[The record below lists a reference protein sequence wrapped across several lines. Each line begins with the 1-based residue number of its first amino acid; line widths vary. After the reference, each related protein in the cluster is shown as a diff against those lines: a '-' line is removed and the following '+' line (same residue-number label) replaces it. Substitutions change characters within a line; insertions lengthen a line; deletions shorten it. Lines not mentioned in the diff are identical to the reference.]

1 MTYLLDEKED
11 GMVVPGFE
19 KTIKPMLMALQQKGG
34 KASVG
39 ELDETAIKIMK
50 LPEEITRILHK
61 GSDKRSEISYRM
73 AWARTYLKKYGLIQN
88 EKRGIWTF
96 TEKFDGNIE
105 NIHVDEVVRK
115 VRDENSV
122 YEEAVQTF
130 TEPESAFAFEN
141 MVISLLTELAQKEG
155 KSAFY
160 VAFEQEYEGF
170 DMAFP
175 EGLEGIEEEIK
186 CAIRFINPE
195 KQSIIAACGEMARE
209 FGEYSKEGQYLLVVN
224 TVVPEESKAKFGS
237 NIIIWDKA
245 ELEKRTDP
253 EASYAPYLINSKQ
266 AFIEDVIVSDSAS
279 RQSGKEKD
287 WYIKRIKKAFD
298 KEDLVLCLGAGVS
311 KDGGIPLWEVLIKKL
326 HIYMLNHLTKG
337 KGLNLEEQKM
347 VSELAW
353 NNKMNSP
360 LMQMRYIKA
369 AFQDEDYYQLVHT
382 ALYKEGV
389 NIDTDLL
396 NAIARVSTPQRQRC
410 GIKSI
415 ISYNFDDLLERKLEQ
430 KDIRYHV
437 ISSDDDRQMADK
449 LNIYHV
455 HGYLPSEYEKRTRNP
470 NLIFSEEDYHRVY
483 RDSFSWSNLV
493 QLSALRENT
502 CLFIGSSL
510 TDPNLRRLLDVSSRK
525 GEEARHFAF
534 LKRDEIIN
542 EIESNARDK
551 NAKRKAGKGVLEIY
565 QKIDDNIRTA
575 YYRELG
581 LNIIWIDK
589 YEEIPDILNEVSGG

>member
-141 MVISLLTELAQKEG
+141 MVVSLLTELAQKEG

-209 FGEYSKEGQYLLVVN
+209 FDEYSKEGQYLLVVN

-245 ELEKRTDP
+245 ELEKRMDP

-589 YEEIPDILNEVSGG
+589 YEEIPNILNEVSGG